1 MPGLFVGATMP
12 AYQVL
17 EPGQVYHTALGIDPA
32 AGGSLTFYAPTTTTP
47 VNTWSNPALSTL
59 NTNPVVLDS
68 AGRASVEIW
77 MSDAVDVVLKDA
89 DGATVWS
96 RRIQPQ
102 VQTGGTIPTLQDGEF
117 LTNDGTNLS
126 WQPILQVPDPT
137 GSEGYQLTVTGGLP
151 TWVAPVAP
159 EAFAITVAGST
170 MTVDGTGGKIRHLVG
185 SATGTNTGGRTQT
198 VNVTFSSAFSSTP
211 GYIGCSLTN
220 ASQLATYTNNPSWR
234 VSSKSTTGFT
244 VVWVMGEIDDSRSEF
259 DFNAGV
265 AFDYLAIGPVA

>member
-1 MPGLFVGATMP
+1 MP

-32 AGGSLTFYAPTTTTP
+32 SGGSLTFYAPTTTTP

-68 AGRASVEIW
+68 AGRSAVEIW
-77 MSDAVDVVLKDA
+77 MSDAVDVVLKDS

-102 VQTGGTIPTLQDGEF
+102 IQAGSTIPSLQDGEF
-117 LTNDGTNLS
+117 LTSDGITLS
-126 WQPILQVPDPT
+126 WQPIIQVPDPT
-137 GSEGYQLTVTGGLP
+137 GSDGSVLQVAGGIP

-159 EAFAITVAGST
+159 EAFAITVSGNS
-170 MTVDGTGGKIRHLVG
+170 MTINGTGGNLRHLVG
-185 SATGTNTGGRTQT
+185 TATGVNAGGRTQT
-198 VNVTFSSAFSSTP
+198 VNVTFASAFTTTP
-211 GYIGCSLTN
+211 FVSCSLTN
-220 ASQLATYTNNPSWR
+220 ASQLATYTNNPSYR
-234 VSSKSTTGFT
+234 LSSVSTTGFT

-259 DFNAGV
+259 DFNAAVSFG
-265 AFDYLAIGPVA
+265 YLAIGQVA